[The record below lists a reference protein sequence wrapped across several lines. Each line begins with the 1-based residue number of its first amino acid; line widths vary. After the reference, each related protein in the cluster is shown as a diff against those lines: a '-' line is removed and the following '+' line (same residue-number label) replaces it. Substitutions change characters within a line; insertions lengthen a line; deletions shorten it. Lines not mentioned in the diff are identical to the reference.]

1 MSDQEFESTESGAS
15 LTIPSQAGALKKGAH
30 AILKGHPCKIVE
42 ITTSKTGK
50 HGHAKA
56 NITGLDIFTNKKYED
71 SCPTSHNMDVPVVVR
86 KEYQVINIDGDYVEL
101 MNDQGDTKGDVKIP
115 TEGGDVTDVGKQLQE
130 MFDEGKDLGVI
141 VLAAMEQEK
150 IIQVKEITN

>member
-71 SCPTSHNMDVPVVVR
+71 SCPTSHNMEVPVVVR

-115 TEGGDVTDVGKQLQE
+115 TEGGDVTDVGKQLQD

-141 VLAAMEQEK
+141 VLAAMGQEK
-150 IIQVKEITN
+150 IIQVKEVTN